1 VRARRRV
8 FAWAEHLGHRKEGM
22 SALDVVVLVVPC
34 YNEATRLDA
43 AAFTAM
49 VDDIPGLNLLFVDDG
64 SRDGT
69 PEIHQRLC
77 AARPGRVES
86 LTLPR
91 NQGKAEAVRQGLLRA
106 LAGPATGV
114 GYLDAD
120 LATPPSEVLRLL
132 ALFQGRPQFDVLLAS
147 RVKLLGRTIDRNA
160 GRHYLGRVFAT
171 AASLVLRM
179 PVYDTQC
186 GAKLLRR
193 SPALTHALA
202 EPFRGR
208 WTFDVELLGRLV
220 TGAPGIAPV
229 PLARIH
235 EEPLLLWR
243 DVGESKLN
251 TTQVLQA
258 GLDLA
263 LIGRDLARRRRA
275 R

>member
-1 VRARRRV
+1 
-8 FAWAEHLGHRKEGM
+8 M
-22 SALDVVVLVVPC
+22 SAVDLVVLVVPC

-49 VDDIPGLNLLFVDDG
+49 VDQTAGLNFLFVDDG

-69 PEIHQRLC
+69 AEVHQRLC
-77 AARPGRVES
+77 AARPGRVECLS
-86 LTLPR
+86 LPS
-91 NQGKAEAVRQGLLRA
+91 NQGKAEAVRQGLLHA
-106 LAGPATGV
+106 LAGPAAGV

-120 LATPPSEVLRLL
+120 LSTPPSEVQRLL
-132 ALFQGRPQFDVLLAS
+132 ALFQGQRQYDVLLAS
-147 RVKLLGRTIDRNA
+147 RVKLMGRIIDRNA

-193 SPALTHALA
+193 SPALTDALA
-202 EPFRGR
+202 TPFRGR

-220 TGAPGIAPV
+220 TGAPGIAPL
-229 PLARIH
+229 PIERIH

-243 DVGESKLN
+243 DVGGSKLN
-251 TTQVLQA
+251 TMQVLRA

-263 LIGRDLARRRRA
+263 LLGRDLARRRRV

>member
-1 VRARRRV
+1 
-8 FAWAEHLGHRKEGM
+8 M
-22 SALDVVVLVVPC
+22 NALDVVVLVVPC
-34 YNEATRLDA
+34 YNEATRLNA

-49 VDDIPGLNLLFVDDG
+49 VDETAGLNFLFVDDG

-69 PEIHQRLC
+69 AEIHQRLC

-86 LTLPR
+86 LGLPR

-106 LAGPATGV
+106 LAGPAASV

-120 LATPPSEVLRLL
+120 LATPPSEVQRLC
-132 ALFQGRPQFDVLLAS
+132 ALFQGQDQFDVLLAS
-147 RVKLLGRTIDRNA
+147 RVKLMGRSIDRRT

-171 AASLVLRM
+171 AASQVLRM

-202 EPFRGR
+202 APFRGR

-220 TGAPGIAPV
+220 IGAPGIAPV
-229 PLARIH
+229 PIARIH
-235 EEPLLLWR
+235 EEPLLVWR
-243 DVGESKLN
+243 DVGGSKLN
-251 TTQVLQA
+251 PAHVLLA

-263 LIGRDLARRRRA
+263 LIGRDLARRREA

>member
-1 VRARRRV
+1 
-8 FAWAEHLGHRKEGM
+8 M
-22 SALDVVVLVVPC
+22 SALDLVVLVVPC
-34 YNEATRLDA
+34 YNEAARLDV
-43 AAFTAM
+43 AAFTTM
-49 VDDIPGLNLLFVDDG
+49 VDETAALNFLFVDDG
-64 SRDGT
+64 SRDDT
-69 PEIHQRLC
+69 ADVHQRLC
-77 AARPGRVES
+77 AARPDRVAS
-86 LTLPR
+86 LALPR
-91 NQGKAEAVRQGLLRA
+91 NQGKAEAVRQGMLRA
-106 LAGPATGV
+106 LAGPAAGV

-120 LATPPSEVLRLL
+120 LATPPSEVKRLCI
-132 ALFQGRPQFDVLLAS
+132 LFQGQDQFDVLLAS
-147 RVKLLGRTIDRNA
+147 RVKLMGRTIDRRA

-202 EPFRGR
+202 APFRGR

-229 PLARIH
+229 PAQRIH
-235 EEPLLLWR
+235 EEPLLVWR
-243 DVGESKLN
+243 DVGGSKLN
-251 TTQVLQA
+251 PTHVLQA